1 MKSQQEKDFDKSF
14 KRPSRKRC
22 NNCGSPEGYSPEGK
36 PVRMVRVSDGV
47 FACNYCAN
55 QIINET
61 ISGSGNRYHAF
72 EVTAR
77 DSTGAVS
84 EGFDDHFERE
94 GSRVGQIEG
103 PDDQNRSTF

>member
-1 MKSQQEKDFDKSF
+1 
-14 KRPSRKRC
+14 
-22 NNCGSPEGYSPEGK
+22 
-36 PVRMVRVSDGV
+36 MVRVSDGV

-61 ISGSGNRYHAF
+61 ISGSGNRYRAF

-84 EGFDDHFERE
+84 EGFDDTFERE
-94 GSRVGQIEG
+94 GTLIGTIDTE
-103 PDDQNRSTF
+103 PERSIF